1 MREILQNL
9 VDLQYIDSRL
19 DELKRLR
26 GDLPEDIMDM
36 ETDISRLE
44 ARVKKIKTEQT
55 ELKLETANLNME
67 INDAEALI
75 KKYEEQQLS
84 VRNNREYDA
93 LTKEMESQKQT
104 IENARSRLEEILL
117 LEEEYEK
124 NLSESETSL
133 IQKQGELE
141 TMKANL
147 DDVINKTEEEEKEL
161 LEKREEASSM
171 LNQRYLKSY
180 DRLRQGLNNG
190 LAVCPMERGA
200 CMGMMMTPQVQM
212 EVKRMNKIVI
222 DENSGRIVVDPSFF
236 EAAREKYA

>member
-9 VDLQYIDSRL
+9 VDLQFIDSRL

-55 ELKLETANLNME
+55 ELKLEAANLNLE
-67 INDAEALI
+67 INDAEGLI
-75 KKYEEQQLS
+75 KKYEEQQMT

-124 NLSESETSL
+124 NLAESETSL
-133 IQKQGELE
+133 GEKTAQLDA
-141 TMKANL
+141 MKANL
-147 DDVINKTEEEEKEL
+147 DDVINKTEAEEKEL
-161 LEKREEASSM
+161 LEKRAEAASM
-171 LNQRYLKSY
+171 LNQRYLRSY

-236 EAAREKYA
+236 KTAREKYA

>member
-44 ARVKKIKTEQT
+44 ARVKKIKTEQA
-55 ELKLETANLNME
+55 ELKLESANLNLE
-67 INDAEALI
+67 INDAEGLI
-75 KKYEEQQLS
+75 KKYEEQQLT

-93 LTKEMESQKQT
+93 LTKEIESQKQT
-104 IENARSRLEEILL
+104 IENARSRMEEILL
-117 LEEEYEK
+117 LEEEHEK
-124 NLSESETSL
+124 NLAESEASL
-133 IQKQGELE
+133 EEKKTELE
-141 TMKANL
+141 NMKANL
-147 DDVINKTEEEEKEL
+147 EDVINKTEEEEKEL
-161 LEKREEASSM
+161 LEKREAAAST
-171 LNQRYLKSY
+171 LNQRYLRSY

-200 CMGMMMTPQVQM
+200 CMGIMMTPQVQM

-236 EAAREKYA
+236 ETAKGKYA

>member
-9 VDLQYIDSRL
+9 VDLQFIDSRL

-44 ARVKKIKTEQT
+44 ARVKKIKTEQS
-55 ELKLETANLNME
+55 ELKLEAANLNLE
-67 INDAEALI
+67 INDAEGLI
-75 KKYEEQQLS
+75 KKYEEQQMT

-93 LTKEMESQKQT
+93 LTKEIESQKQT

-117 LEEEYEK
+117 IEEEYEK
-124 NLSESETSL
+124 NLSESEESL
-133 IQKQGELE
+133 GEKKTQLE
-141 TMKANL
+141 EMKSNL
-147 DDVINKTEEEEKEL
+147 DNVINKTEEEEKEL

-171 LNQRYLKSY
+171 LNQRYLRSY

-236 EAAREKYA
+236 ETAREKYA